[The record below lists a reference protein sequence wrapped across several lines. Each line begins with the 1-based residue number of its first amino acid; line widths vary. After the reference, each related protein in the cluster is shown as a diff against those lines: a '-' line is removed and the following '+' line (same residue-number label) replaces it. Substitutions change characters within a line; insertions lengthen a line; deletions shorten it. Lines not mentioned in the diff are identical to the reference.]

1 MDAKRRGGLGLKISG
16 ERKGQIWD
24 RATHRASIGSL
35 GEECN
40 GDDGVL
46 VRSVNRE
53 ESSYSSWRELDGWA
67 NDGIC
72 RLPEV

>member
-1 MDAKRRGGLGLKISG
+1 MKISG
-16 ERKGQIWD
+16 ERKGHVWD

-53 ESSYSSWRELDGWA
+53 ESSYSSWRELGGWA

>member
-16 ERKGQIWD
+16 ERRGHVCG

-46 VRSVNRE
+46 VRSVSQE
-53 ESSYSSWRELDGWA
+53 ESSYSSWRELGGWA